1 MEENESKDKLLI
13 VLLILFILFLIVY
26 ITKEAGY
33 YEYKA
38 YNKAE
43 LTKEAIKKFENDVE
57 ESKNVSINDYVVNN
71 YKDYSNT
78 ISDLGYNLGEI
89 TENIMN
95 NGIKKTL
102 KILSELFYEKH

>member
-13 VLLILFILFLIVY
+13 VLLILFVIFLIIY

-38 YNKAE
+38 HNKAE

-57 ESKNVSINDYVVNN
+57 EGKNVSINDYVVNN

-78 ISDLGYNLGEI
+78 ISNLGYNLGEI
-89 TENIMN
+89 TESFMN